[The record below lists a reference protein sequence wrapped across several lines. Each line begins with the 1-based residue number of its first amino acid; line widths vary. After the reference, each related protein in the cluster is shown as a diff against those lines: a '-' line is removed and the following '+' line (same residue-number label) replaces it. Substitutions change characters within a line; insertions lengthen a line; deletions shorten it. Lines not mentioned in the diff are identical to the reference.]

1 MSQSAPEAASG
12 RVAAVLRAEILDGSI
27 APGTRI
33 RQEEV
38 AERLGASRLPVREA
52 LRILNAEGLI
62 VVEPNRGARVP
73 NLDRREVEVLYRM
86 RERLEPL
93 ALVESMP
100 HLTELDLDRIVELQQ
115 RIEQNSDIREFLAL
129 DREFHLATYSAC
141 GIDHLQDTVTRLWNA
156 TQHYRRAFMN
166 LAGPQRRWVVNAEH
180 NLLIDAIQRGDGVD
194 AERYLVGHIRRT
206 RRELIAHP
214 EVFDDGVE
222 EASMG
227 SR

>member
-1 MSQSAPEAASG
+1 MSQTAPEAASA

-27 APGTRI
+27 APGARI

-52 LRILNAEGLI
+52 LRMLNAEGLL

-73 NLDRREVEVLYRM
+73 DLDRREVEVLYRM

-93 ALVESMP
+93 ALVESLP
-100 HLTELDLDRIVELQQ
+100 HLDDATLARIIDLQKQ
-115 RIEQNSDIREFLAL
+115 IEQIDDIRDFLAL

-141 GIDHLQDTVTRLWNA
+141 HIDHLQATVARLWNA
-156 TQHYRRAFMN
+156 TQHYRRAFME

-180 NLLIDAIQRGDGVD
+180 NLLIDALQRRDPVD

-214 EVFDDGVE
+214 ELFPDNE
-222 EASMG
+222 
-227 SR
+227 